1 MAQQLKILL
10 LQGDGIGPEIVAA
23 TRQILEAV
31 NTRFALNLV
40 FETADIGFA
49 ALEKHGTTFPES
61 VLEKAREADGVVLG
75 PVSHN
80 DYPPANEGGL
90 NPSGELRKQLDL
102 YTNIRPARAVA
113 GIQPL
118 CGKAIDL
125 IIVREN
131 TEGFYADRSMHLGHG
146 EFMPTPDL
154 ALSMRKVSR
163 HASMRIC
170 KQAFELAQQRNKKIT
185 VVHKANVLRVSDGL
199 FLECARQVSQ
209 DYPEVEYQEQLIDA
223 MAALLVRD
231 SSVFDVIVTTNMYGD
246 ILSDLAS
253 EIAGGLGM
261 AGSLNYGGV
270 HAVAQAQHGSAP
282 TIAGQDIANPTSLI
296 ASCAMLLEWLSKKHS
311 IAEFE
316 TASKAID
323 SALLVTL
330 EDARTHTI
338 DLGGEL
344 GTHAFTQA
352 VLNNLNSN
360 I

>member
-1 MAQQLKILL
+1 MAKQLKILL
-10 LQGDGIGPEIVAA
+10 LRGDGIGPEIVAA

-40 FETADIGFA
+40 FETADIGFV

-80 DYPPANEGGL
+80 DYPPASEGGL

-102 YTNIRPARAVA
+102 YANIRPARAVP

-125 IIVREN
+125 VIVREN

-163 HASMRIC
+163 QASMRIC

-185 VVHKANVLRVSDGL
+185 VVHKANVLRISDGL
-199 FLECARQVSQ
+199 FLDCARLVAQ
-209 DYPEVEYQEQLIDA
+209 DYPEVDYQEQLIDA

-231 SSVFDVIVTTNMYGD
+231 SSVFDVVVTTNMYGD

-261 AGSLNYGGV
+261 AASLNVGE
-270 HAVAQAQHGSAP
+270 HQAIAQAQHGSAP
-282 TIAGQDIANPTSLI
+282 DIAGKDLANPTSLI
-296 ASCAMLLEWLSKKHS
+296 ASSTMLLRWLSDKHKQPRYS
-311 IAEFE
+311 EAANAIE
-316 TASKAID
+316 TILQD
-323 SALLVTL
+323 ALAKPET
-330 EDARTHTI
+330 RTK
-338 DLGGEL
+338 DLGGLL
-344 GTHAFTQA
+344 GTVDFTD
-352 VLNNLNSN
+352 NLVAKL
-360 I
+360 